1 MVWTAFEIAIN
12 CVQGLLILM
21 FVKQCFAYEKQ
32 HPVADAALVLSCAG
46 LLTFLLSRH
55 MLFVDQLLY
64 VFPAIYSLTLSSERK
79 TSIHEQCSY
88 QIYSKSFWQMP
99 FLRVD

>member
-55 MLFVDQLLY
+55 MLFVDQILY
-64 VFPAIYSLTLSSERK
+64 VFPAIYALTLSSEL
-79 TSIHEQCSY
+79 SLIHISEPTRRS
-88 QIYSKSFWQMP
+88 
-99 FLRVD
+99 

>member
-1 MVWTAFEIAIN
+1 MVWTAFEIVIN
-12 CVQGLLILM
+12 CVQGLLTLM

-64 VFPAIYSLTLSSERK
+64 VFPDIHCILADRHDAALQHDFGGDLS
-79 TSIHEQCSY
+79 H
-88 QIYSKSFWQMP
+88 
-99 FLRVD
+99 L

>member
-21 FVKQCFAYEKQ
+21 FVKQCFAYEKK

-46 LLTFLLSRH
+46 LLTFLLS
-55 MLFVDQLLY
+55 F
-64 VFPAIYSLTLSSERK
+64 
-79 TSIHEQCSY
+79 
-88 QIYSKSFWQMP
+88 
-99 FLRVD
+99 

>member
-55 MLFVDQLLY
+55 ILFVDQLFY
-64 VFPAIYSLTLSSERK
+64 VFQPSTRSRCPPSTRHPLYTG
-79 TSIHEQCSY
+79 
-88 QIYSKSFWQMP
+88 
-99 FLRVD
+99 

>member
-32 HPVADAALVLSCAG
+32 HPVADAALESYGAEAVYMTRALTPVL
-46 LLTFLLSRH
+46 
-55 MLFVDQLLY
+55 
-64 VFPAIYSLTLSSERK
+64 
-79 TSIHEQCSY
+79 
-88 QIYSKSFWQMP
+88 
-99 FLRVD
+99 